1 MFDVGGGELL
11 LIVLAVIVLF
21 GPQKLPEIAQMFGK
35 GMRKVR
41 DAQAQFN
48 KQVNTIKQEINT
60 TVNSDINNSADSYDK
75 MKQQIHTPGIVVV
88 DTAQDVKVTAIQEE
102 KELDLK
108 PDFDSSVSSTDAGFS
123 DEVIPPP
130 YSNTTNSEKPLG

>member
-41 DAQAQFN
+41 EAQSQFT
-48 KQVNTIKQEINT
+48 KQMNTIKSEINT
-60 TVNSDINNSADSYDK
+60 NIENSTGSTFDFYDQQKAAIRDNPPIVIESTSGIKVENSDIKSEGDIAKDENNSDK
-75 MKQQIHTPGIVVV
+75 EIATTRKNYQQTDPYGIN
-88 DTAQDVKVTAIQEE
+88 D
-102 KELDLK
+102 K
-108 PDFDSSVSSTDAGFS
+108 PPAG
-123 DEVIPPP
+123 
-130 YSNTTNSEKPLG
+130 